1 MIVLLLQILIKIN
14 NLHRRSGGISPRA
27 SPSCPFMHNYGV
39 KASLSEAE
47 QLYSKILLLLIP
59 SHEHLPDS
67 VPLTSL
73 KSVLSSWQEEL
84 LSSIRIY
91 LAG

>member
-1 MIVLLLQILIKIN
+1 
-14 NLHRRSGGISPRA
+14 
-27 SPSCPFMHNYGV
+27 MHNYGV

-73 KSVLSSWQEEL
+73 QSVLSSWQEEL

>member
-1 MIVLLLQILIKIN
+1 
-14 NLHRRSGGISPRA
+14 
-27 SPSCPFMHNYGV
+27 MHNYGV

-73 KSVLSSWQEEL
+73 QSVLSSWQEKL
-84 LSSIRIY
+84 LSTIISPTDTDSLRALDFHIYRTY
-91 LAG
+91 LAGRW